1 MSERKYILL
10 PFTETGLLAK
20 YINQQSIVSEVTAF
34 CANRNKKLYASCLNI
49 LAIYLQNTR
58 ATEVEV
64 VAAALEDM
72 EEMCRISRFRHLI
85 FRTLSPHIRATAI
98 VQEAGVQVAG
108 TVDHQV
114 VSDFSLARM
123 QKFPSYIFI
132 INIANAN

>member
-1 MSERKYILL
+1 M
-10 PFTETGLLAK
+10 A
-20 YINQQSIVSEVTAF
+20 V
-34 CANRNKKLYASCLNI
+34 
-49 LAIYLQNTR
+49 
-58 ATEVEV
+58 
-64 VAAALEDM
+64 ALEDM

-123 QKFPSYIFI
+123 QTFPSYIFI
-132 INIANAN
+132 INKYCKCKLTFIRAKSTFGYLSITFCILKIILNKYP